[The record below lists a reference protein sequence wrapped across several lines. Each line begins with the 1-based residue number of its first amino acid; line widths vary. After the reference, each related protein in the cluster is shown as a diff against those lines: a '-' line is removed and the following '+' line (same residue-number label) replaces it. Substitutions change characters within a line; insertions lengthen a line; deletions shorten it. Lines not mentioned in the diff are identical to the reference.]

1 MKKIKTLLNVKSN
14 ELRFDLKKKLTM
26 LVFIVSFI
34 QINAETHSINFSS
47 SLVANIENE
56 QQVTINGV
64 VTDESG
70 VPLPGASVVVKGTS
84 KGVATDFDGNYSI
97 TLPGG
102 KSTLVFSFLGFVTQE
117 VVVGAET
124 TINIKLITDNNSL
137 DEVVVVGYGS
147 QRKRDLVGAISQV
160 KTDDLILSE
169 AASIGHVLQGKAA
182 GLQVTQN
189 SAQPGGGIDIY
200 VRGAASVNGSNSPL
214 IIVDGFPLT
223 EFNEPDDGNRFS
235 GGTQGILNSFN
246 PNDIESIEVLK
257 DASSSAIYGLRA
269 ANGVIIITTKKG
281 KAGKIN
287 VDYSTSTSFQSYE
300 DNYKVLNASEYMK
313 LRNEAAYENWAFLN
327 RVTPY
332 ASGVESSRTLE
343 EAVANPVNGV
353 AFSRYYSDDQI
364 NNAGKGTDWLDLVTR
379 SGSIKQHNLSING
392 GTESTRYY
400 LSGNLYEHQG
410 VLKNSEFERASFR
423 LNLDQKINDFIN
435 VGLTFTKSTINNDNT
450 QLGGQAYENS
460 GIIRSAIQTTPL
472 IDAID
477 EYGNYPINP
486 DNATT
491 SNPASM
497 LTITDEGKTDRTLA
511 NFYLEI
517 KPIEGLVA
525 RLSGGIDQGVSNR
538 YTYLPRTTLWGELE
552 NGRASIANSTQNDKL
567 IDFTLTYNTEFNKSH
582 KLTAMV
588 GASYQNNED
597 TQESMQNNDFITDAF
612 LWNSMNSAAGV
623 ASISSFKSKNELAS
637 VFGRIN
643 YVYKDRYLL
652 TATVRR
658 DGSGKFFKE
667 NQYEIFPSI
676 ALGWNIAE
684 EPFMENISNVVSQFK
699 LRAGYGE
706 VGNQEIPA
714 NAKDALIA
722 VNAWLNPDESILT
735 GVLYDRIANP
745 NLRWETTKETNIGL
759 DFGFFN
765 NRVSGS
771 IEYFNR
777 EISDL
782 LDVQDLNSYHVI
794 PTVDANIGST
804 QSRGLELTL
813 NSVNIRTKNFSWR
826 STLTYSTYND
836 KWLERAPD
844 WKPAVY
850 EKVDDP
856 IRANYSYLSD
866 GIMQIGEVVPAQPD
880 LFPGQIKIKDVNGF
894 VRDAS
899 GNPVVDEN
907 GVFQRTGEP
916 DGQIDIAD
924 TVLLGSSDPDFIAGF
939 TNVFTYKNLQ
949 LNFHFNGMFGREIID
964 ATDVAYGVSAD
975 GVAVQGNNALVSIL
989 NRWTPDNPSTT
1000 RPGSHYGYS
1009 NYGSG
1014 DFFYQ
1019 DAWFI
1024 RLQNI
1029 SLTYQFPKNA
1039 FGKNSSTSAALRI
1052 GAQNLFVITPY
1063 DGADPET
1070 NGYDP
1075 DVVSTGGDPTNLVAS
1090 YPNVKTFT
1098 VGLDLKF

>member
-1 MKKIKTLLNVKSN
+1 MKKFKMLLSISN
-14 ELRFDLKKKLTM
+14 ELKFDLRTKLTIII
-26 LVFIVSFI
+26 LIVSLM
-34 QINAETHSINFSS
+34 QINANTY
-47 SLVANIENE
+47 SLNSNNSFEIEKGYSQQNI
-56 QQVTINGV
+56 VNGK
-64 VTDESG
+64 VTDAYG
-70 VPLPGASVVVKGTS
+70 VPLPGASVQVKGTTV
-84 KGVATDFDGNYSI
+84 GAATDFDGNYSI
-97 TLPGG
+97 TIPDNG
-102 KSTLVFSFLGFVTQE
+102 KTLVISYLGFVTKE
-117 VVVGAET
+117 VI
-124 TINIKLITDNNSL
+124 INDQSIINVSLSEDNNNL
-137 DEVVVVGYGS
+137 DEVVVVGYGV

-160 KTDDLILSE
+160 KTDDLILSSTP
-169 AASIGHVLQGKAA
+169 SIGHILQGKAA
-182 GLQVTQN
+182 GLQITQN
-189 SAQPGGGIDIY
+189 SAQPGGGIDIF
-200 VRGAASVNGSNSPL
+200 VRGAASINGSNAPL
-214 IIVDGFPLT
+214 IVVDGFPLT
-223 EFNEPDDGNRFS
+223 GLEEPGDGNRFS

-287 VDYSTSTSFQSYE
+287 VDYSTSSSFQSYE
-300 DNYKVLNASEYMK
+300 DNYEVLSASEYMQ
-313 LRNEAAYENWAFLN
+313 LRNEATFENWAFLN

-332 ASGVESSRTLE
+332 ASGQENSRTLE
-343 EAVANPVNGV
+343 EAIADPVNGI
-353 AFSRYYSDDQI
+353 AFSRFYSDDQI
-364 NNAGKGTDWLDLVTR
+364 NNAGEGTNWLDLITR
-379 SGSIKQHNLSING
+379 EGIVKQHNLSING

-400 LSGNLYEHQG
+400 LSGNLFEHQG
-410 VLKNSEFERASFR
+410 VLKNSEFERSSLR
-423 LNLDQKINDFIN
+423 LNLDQKINDYIN
-435 VGLTFTKSTINNDNT
+435 VGMTLTKSTINNDNT
-450 QLGGQAYENS
+450 QLGGQAFENS

-477 EYGNYPINP
+477 EFGNYPINP

-497 LTITDEGKTDRTLA
+497 LTITDQGKTDRTLA
-511 NFYLEI
+511 NFYLEV

-525 RLSGGIDQGVSNR
+525 RFSGGVDQGVSSR

-552 NGRASIANSTQNDKL
+552 NGRASISNTIQNDKL
-567 IDFTLTYNTEFNKSH
+567 LDFTLTYNTTFNEAH

-588 GASYQNNED
+588 GASYQKEED
-597 TQESMQNNDFITDAF
+597 YGEALQNNDFITDAF
-612 LWNSMNSAAGV
+612 LWNSIDSAAGV
-623 ASISSFKSKNELAS
+623 ASVDSFRSESELAS

-667 NQYEIFPSI
+667 NQYDIFPSI

-684 EPFMENISNVVSQFK
+684 EPFMESVSDKVSQFK

-706 VGNQEIPA
+706 VGNQAIPA
-714 NAKDALIA
+714 NAKAALIA
-722 VNAWLNPDESILT
+722 LNAWLNPDESILT
-735 GVLYDRIANP
+735 GVFYDRIANP
-745 NLRWETTKETNIGL
+745 FLQWETTKETNIGL

-771 IEYFNR
+771 IEYFDR
-777 EISDL
+777 KISNL
-782 LDVQDLNSYHVI
+782 LDEKALNSYQVVSI
-794 PTVDANIGST
+794 VNANIGST
-804 QSRGLELTL
+804 QSKGLEITL
-813 NSVNIRTKNFSWR
+813 NSVNVRTENFSWR
-826 STLTYSTYND
+826 STLTYSSYD
-836 KWLERAPD
+836 DRWLERAPD

-850 EKVDDP
+850 QEVNDP
-856 IRANYSYLSD
+856 IRANHSYLSD

-894 VRDAS
+894 VRDGS

-907 GVFQRTGEP
+907 GIFQRTGAP

-939 TNVFTYKNLQ
+939 TNVITYKNIQ
-949 LNFHFNGMFGREIID
+949 LNFHFNGMFGREIVD

-975 GVAVQGNNALVSIL
+975 GVAIQGNNALVNIL
-989 NRWTPDNPSTT
+989 NRWTPENPSTT
-1000 RPGSHYGYS
+1000 RPGSHYGFS

-1014 DFFYQ
+1014 DFFLQ

-1029 SLTYQFPKNA
+1029 SLSYQFPKEI
-1039 FGKNSSTSAALRI
+1039 FGKNSSSSAALRL

-1063 DGADPET
+1063 KGADPET

-1075 DVVSTGGDPTNLVAS
+1075 DVISTGGDPSNLVAS
-1090 YPNVKTFT
+1090 YPNVRTFT
-1098 VGLDLKF
+1098 IGLDLKF